1 MTRATIITITTLI
14 WSAGFAATG
23 AFVYTVTKPLPTSA
37 VAATPPATSPPRMP
51 HSQERTIVL
60 PTLEIVGE
68 IPHGSPPQSASIAAV
83 RATTAAAKTPT
94 TTTTTSTTDATKTET
109 PHERH
114 CSEWRPLEQGS
125 NSVQICD

>member
-37 VAATPPATSPPRMP
+37 VASPPAASPPRMP
-51 HSQERTIVL
+51 HAHTDRTIVL
-60 PTLEIVGE
+60 PGVEIVGE
-68 IPHGSPPQSASIAAV
+68 IPHTSPPKLSVAHVKATAN
-83 RATTAAAKTPT
+83 ATTTEAT
-94 TTTTTSTTDATKTET
+94 TT
-109 PHERH
+109 HERH

>member
-37 VAATPPATSPPRMP
+37 VAATPPTTSPPRMP

-60 PTLEIVGE
+60 TPVEIIGD
-68 IPHGSPPQSASIAAV
+68 IPHASPPRSASVAAV
-83 RATTAAAKTPT
+83 RATTAVAKT
-94 TTTTTSTTDATKTET
+94 TTTTTDATKTETET

>member
-37 VAATPPATSPPRMP
+37 VASPPATSPPRMP
-51 HSQERTIVL
+51 HAQRERTIVL
-60 PTLEIVGE
+60 PTFEIAGE
-68 IPHGSPPQSASIAAV
+68 IPHASPPKSITHANA
-83 RATTAAAKTPT
+83 T
-94 TTTTTSTTDATKTET
+94 TTTVTKPPEAAA

-125 NSVQICD
+125 SSVQICD

>member
-37 VAATPPATSPPRMP
+37 VAPAAPTTSPPRMP

-60 PTLEIVGE
+60 PTVEIIGDT
-68 IPHGSPPQSASIAAV
+68 PHGSPPRSTASAAV
-83 RATTAAAKTPT
+83 VHAATAVKTIPA
-94 TTTTTSTTDATKTET
+94 TTDATKTET

-125 NSVQICD
+125 SLVQICD